1 MTTATVLDREMY
13 SEAEAARL
21 LRLAPA
27 TLHYW
32 LEGGTRRGRTYSPII
47 RQSPTGSRIVTWAEF
62 VEAGMLRQYRR
73 DLQVPMVELR
83 AFIDSLRQRLG
94 VPYPLAHS
102 RPYVSGKDLV
112 MKSQVETQLGA
123 EFALVAEVSNQY
135 VLSAAAS
142 EFFRRVTWAGDD
154 PASWRP
160 DDRPDSLVIIDP
172 EVRFGKPSVGGI
184 STSVLWE
191 QFEGGET
198 NEDLAD
204 TYSLSIEQVQ
214 WALGYEATPAA

>member
-1 MTTATVLDREMY
+1 MTTTVLDREMY

-21 LRLAPA
+21 LRLAPG

-47 RQSPTGSRIVTWAEF
+47 REASTGSRIVTWAEF

-73 DLQVPMVELR
+73 DHQVPMVELR

-94 VPYPLAHS
+94 VPYPLAHAK
-102 RPYVSGKDLV
+102 PYVSGKDLV
-112 MKSQVETQLGA
+112 MESQVETQLGA
-123 EFALVAEVSNQY
+123 DYALVAEVSNQY

-142 EFFRRVTWAGDD
+142 DFFGRVTWAGND

-160 DDRPDSLVIIDP
+160 DDRPDSPVVIDP

-198 NEDLAD
+198 NEDLAS
-204 TYSLSIEQVQ
+204 TYGLSPEQVQ

>member
-32 LEGGTRRGRTYSPII
+32 LEGGTRRGRIYSPII

-94 VPYPLAHS
+94 VPYPLAHA

-112 MKSQVETQLGA
+112 MESQVETQLGA

-154 PASWRP
+154 PTSWRP
-160 DDRPDSLVIIDP
+160 DDRPESLVIIDP

-198 NEDLAD
+198 NEDLAS